1 MSTEQPLVYIG
12 LGSNL
17 GDSITTLRSALM
29 TLHSH
34 PAIHQLQVSRLYRS
48 KPIGP
53 QDQPDYWNAAAC
65 FHTPLTPQAV
75 LTLLLTLEQQHGRE
89 REKQVHWGAR
99 TLDLDVL
106 LYDQLMITTPDLII
120 PHPYL
125 IERAFVVYPLMDLNS
140 DLILPSGKLLKDYL
154 SLLQAQA
161 STLQVSDLTLL
172 YKNKN

>member
-1 MSTEQPLVYIG
+1 MSMSQPLVYIG

-17 GDSITTLRSALM
+17 GDSLTTLRSALA
-29 TLHSH
+29 TLRSHS
-34 PAIHQLQVSRLYRS
+34 AIYHLQVSRLYRS

-65 FHTPLTPQAV
+65 FHTTLTPQAV
-75 LTLLLTLEQQHGRE
+75 LTLLLTIEQLHGRE

-106 LYDQLMITTPDLII
+106 LYDQLIITTPQLII

-125 IERAFVVYPLMDLNS
+125 TERAFVVFPLLDLNP
-140 DLILPSGKLLKDYL
+140 DLILPSGKLLRDYL
-154 SLLQAQA
+154 SVLQEQA
-161 STLQVSDLTLL
+161 STLQVSDLAL
-172 YKNKN
+172 